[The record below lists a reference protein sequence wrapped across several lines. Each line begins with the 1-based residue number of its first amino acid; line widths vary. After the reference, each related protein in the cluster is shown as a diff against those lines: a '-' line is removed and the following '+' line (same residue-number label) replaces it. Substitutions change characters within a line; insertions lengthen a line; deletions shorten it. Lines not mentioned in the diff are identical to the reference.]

1 MIGGA
6 ADNNPDD
13 DILSE
18 SELSALTVA
27 QLKELAAEYGL
38 TLTQTT
44 KSNIIAEILED
55 LYPSSLSAM
64 TLGELELTPEFDA
77 DTTSYTAATT
87 NAKDKLA
94 ITTTDPNATVT
105 VKLGDDTVTAGT
117 DGKYEFT
124 WSTED
129 SGENTVTVKVQNGY
143 QGEVDTTYTITVTAT

>member
-1 MIGGA
+1 M
-6 ADNNPDD
+6 
-13 DILSE
+13 
-18 SELSALTVA
+18 TVA

-64 TLGELELTPEFDA
+64 ALGELELTPEFDA

-105 VKLGDDTVTAGT
+105 VKLGDDTVTAGA

-124 WSTED
+124 WSTAD
-129 SGENTVTVKVQNGY
+129 SGENAGTVEGQNGD
-143 QGEVDTTYTITVTAT
+143 QGELYTTYAITVTAT

>member
-1 MIGGA
+1 MT
-6 ADNNPDD
+6 
-13 DILSE
+13 L
-18 SELSALTVA
+18 A
-27 QLKELAAEYGL
+27 QLKGLAAEHGL

-44 KSNIIAEILED
+44 KANVIAEILED

-64 TLGELELTPEFDA
+64 ALGELELTPDFAA
-77 DTTSYTAATT
+77 DETTYTAATT

-105 VKLGDDTVTAGT
+105 VKLGSSTVTAGT

-124 WSTED
+124 WSSD
-129 SGENTVTVKVQNGY
+129 NDGVNTVTVKVQNGY

>member
-1 MIGGA
+1 M
-6 ADNNPDD
+6 
-13 DILSE
+13 
-18 SELSALTVA
+18 TVA

-55 LYPSSLSAM
+55 LYPSSLSDM
-64 TLGELELTPEFDA
+64 VLGELELTPEFDA

-105 VKLGDDTVTAGT
+105 VKLGDDTVTAGS

-124 WSTED
+124 WSTAD
-129 SGENTVTVKVQNGY
+129 SGENAVTVKVQNGY
-143 QGEVDTTYTITVTAT
+143 QGEVYTTYAITVTAT

>member
-1 MIGGA
+1 MT
-6 ADNNPDD
+6 
-13 DILSE
+13 L
-18 SELSALTVA
+18 A
-27 QLKELAAEYGL
+27 QLKGLAAEHGL

-44 KSNIIAEILED
+44 KANVIAEILED

-64 TLGELELTPEFDA
+64 ALGELELTPDFAA
-77 DTTSYTAATT
+77 DETTYTAATT

-105 VKLGDDTVTAGT
+105 VKLGSSTVTAGT

-124 WSTED
+124 WS
-129 SGENTVTVKVQNGY
+129 SGANTVTVKVQNGY